1 MDLKEIFRNNMD
13 SIHEVHST
21 GLWLILANT
30 DKTSISRHSW
40 EFSWVAERLIGY
52 QEEFFSMKLIDW
64 LTG

>member
-1 MDLKEIFRNNMD
+1 MD